1 MPGPDASRPQVNRAM
16 SSLEW
21 AMLLA
26 LSVLWGGSF
35 YFVGVA
41 VKELPLFTIVVL
53 RVGLAA
59 LALHIVVRVA
69 GMRMPFDLRSW
80 RVFFGSGMLNNVVPF
95 TLIVYAQTQIG
106 SGVASILNATTP
118 LFVVVVAHFL
128 TRDEKVTA
136 GKAAGVATGFAGVVV
151 MIGGS
156 ALGALGSDVVAQLA
170 CVGAALSFAFGGIY
184 GRRFGALG
192 IPPLAAATG
201 QLTASSVVLIPIMLV
216 FERPWALA
224 MPSGGTIAAV
234 VALALLATALGY
246 LLYFRILATAGA
258 TNLLLVTFLIP
269 VTAIV
274 LGVTLLDESLAPRHL
289 AGMALIAVGLAAID
303 GRLMPA
309 LRRRAGWPA
318 NGS

>member
-1 MPGPDASRPQVNRAM
+1 
-16 SSLEW
+16 
-21 AMLLA
+21 
-26 LSVLWGGSF
+26 
-35 YFVGVA
+35 
-41 VKELPLFTIVVL
+41 
-53 RVGLAA
+53 
-59 LALHIVVRVA
+59 
-69 GMRMPFDLRSW
+69 
-80 RVFFGSGMLNNVVPF
+80 
-95 TLIVYAQTQIG
+95 
-106 SGVASILNATTP
+106 NATTP

-136 GKAAGVATGFAGVVV
+136 GKAAGVAIGFAGVVV

-184 GRRFGALG
+184 GRRFGVLG

-201 QLTASSVVLIPIMLV
+201 QLTASSAVLIPIMLV
-216 FERPWALA
+216 LERPWALA
-224 MPSGGTIAAV
+224 MPSDGTIAAV

-269 VTAIV
+269 VTAIM
-274 LGVTLLDESLAPRHL
+274 LGVTLLDESLEPRHL
-289 AGMALIAVGLAAID
+289 AGMALIAIGLAAID
-303 GRLMPA
+303 GRLIPA

-318 NGS
+318 DWS